1 MLKIFSVAVLALC
14 FFFSCSSQKDV
25 QSFGEKINSKGA
37 ISVLEVS
44 KLMEGKD
51 SLEAKFTG
59 QVVECCQN
67 KGCWMTMDIGEGT
80 EMRISFKNYGFFVPK
95 NTGGKTAVI
104 EGWAHRTIT
113 SVEELQ
119 HYASDEGLSQEEIDK
134 ITEPKKEITFIA
146 KGVLINENKP
156 ENKN

>member
-1 MLKIFSVAVLALC
+1 M
-14 FFFSCSSQKDV
+14 
-25 QSFGEKINSKGA
+25 
-37 ISVLEVS
+37 
-44 KLMEGKD
+44 
-51 SLEAKFTG
+51 
-59 QVVECCQN
+59 
-67 KGCWMTMDIGEGT
+67 
-80 EMRISFKNYGFFVPK
+80 
-95 NTGGKTAVI
+95 I